1 MASPEVE
8 ETVEMEPPVQLLEV
22 VNIEPDGVEPKE
34 SGYKW
39 QTLTYEKKKFFE
51 RLGEDIQVPSDIVK
65 AYPHICLFSL
75 YDSVNAQGGFDT
87 NVDWDVVATCC
98 SLLGFP
104 PEELKSLYASLLLPF
119 ERVEAPKTREP
130 ARHSLLVG
138 RWGIHFSL

>member
-34 SGYKW
+34 SGYN
-39 QTLTYEKKKFFE
+39 
-51 RLGEDIQVPSDIVK
+51 
-65 AYPHICLFSL
+65 L
-75 YDSVNAQGGFDT
+75 YDSVNAQGGFDR
-87 NVDWDVVATCC
+87 NVDWDVVAICC

-119 ERVEAPKTREP
+119 ERVEAPKTRELN
-130 ARHSLLVG
+130 LLGIPIWWDDGHVQSTLQLYQLFLAKVRE
-138 RWGIHFSL
+138 RWKLI